1 MNLGMVTSYI
11 IAGMLLLGIMAMNIN
26 VQTST
31 TELTVSQILRSH
43 INTVTE
49 ILNDDI
55 PNMGYDFEGTT
66 KQNDDVGNKILE
78 FGNEKRISFYRNL
91 TGDPSRIPERI
102 EWEFVDSTGV
112 NFGTLIRRVYDPNDG
127 TTDVNE
133 INIGVHKFEIRY
145 YDSVGEILSNNMSTP
160 GSNVTQLN
168 DVEQIHIIMELQSKE
183 KIYKRATGDGRY
195 MRSVWEKRFT
205 PSNLHVENI

>member
-1 MNLGMVTSYI
+1 LS
-11 IAGMLLLGIMAMNIN
+11 
-26 VQTST
+26 
-31 TELTVSQILRSH
+31 
-43 INTVTE
+43 
-49 ILNDDI
+49 
-55 PNMGYDFEGTT
+55 
-66 KQNDDVGNKILE
+66 NDDVGNKILE

>member
-31 TELTVSQILRSH
+31 TELTISQILRSH
-43 INTVTE
+43 VSNVTE
-49 ILNDDI
+49 MLNDDI
-55 PNMGYDFEGTT
+55 PNMGYDYEGTT
-66 KQNDDVGNKILE
+66 KSNDDVGNKILE

-91 TGDPSRIPERI
+91 TGDPTRIPERI

-112 NFGTLIRRVYDPNDG
+112 NFGTLVRRVYDPNDG

-145 YDSVGEILSNNMSTP
+145 YDSVGEILSNNMSSP
-160 GSNVTQLN
+160 GSNLTQLN
-168 DVEQIHIIMELQSKE
+168 DVKQIHIIMELQSKE

>member
-43 INTVTE
+43 VSTVTE

-55 PNMGYDFEGTT
+55 PNMGYDYEGTT
-66 KQNDDVGNKILE
+66 KSNDDVDNKILE

-91 TGDPSRIPERI
+91 TGDPTRIPERI

-133 INIGVHKFEIRY
+133 LNIGVHKFEIRY
-145 YDSVGEILSNNMSTP
+145 YDSVGEILSNSMSPP
-160 GSNVTQLN
+160 GSNISQLN
-168 DVEQIHIIMELQSKE
+168 DVKQIHIIMELQSKE
-183 KIYKRATGDGRY
+183 KIYKRSTGDGRY

>member
-31 TELTVSQILRSH
+31 TELTVSQMLRTHMST
-43 INTVTE
+43 INE
-49 ILNDDI
+49 MLNDDI
-55 PNMGYDFEGTT
+55 PNMGYDYEGTT
-66 KQNDDVGNKILE
+66 KSNDDVGNKILE

-91 TGDPSRIPERI
+91 TGDPTRIPERI
-102 EWEFVDSTGV
+102 EWEFIDSTGV

-127 TTDVNE
+127 TTDENE

-145 YDSVGEILSNNMSTP
+145 YDSVGENLANNMSAP
-160 GSNVTQLN
+160 GSSISQLN
-168 DVEQIHIIMELQSKE
+168 NVKQIHIIMELQSKE
-183 KIYKRATGDGRY
+183 KIYKRGSDDGRY
-195 MRSVWEKRFT
+195 VRSVWEKRFT

>member
-145 YDSVGEILSNNMSTP
+145 YDSVGEILSNNMSNP
-160 GSNVTQLN
+160 GSSQALLN
-168 DVEQIHIIMELQSKE
+168 DVKQIHIIMELQSKE

>member
-49 ILNDDI
+49 MLNDDI
-55 PNMGYDFEGTT
+55 PNMGYDYEGTT
-66 KQNDDVGNKILE
+66 LSNDDVGNKILE

>member
-31 TELTVSQILRSH
+31 TELTVSQMLRTHVST
-43 INTVTE
+43 ITE
-49 ILNDDI
+49 IINDDI
-55 PNMGYDFEGTT
+55 PNMGYDYEGTT
-66 KQNDDVGNKILE
+66 MSNDDVGNKILE

-91 TGDPSRIPERI
+91 TGNPSRIPERI
-102 EWEFVDSTGV
+102 EWEFIDSTGV
-112 NFGTLIRRVYDPNDG
+112 NFGTLVRRVYDPNDG

-145 YDSVGEILSNNMSTP
+145 YDSVGENLNNNMSPP
-160 GSNVTQLN
+160 GSSVSQLN
-168 DVEQIHIIMELQSKE
+168 NVEQIHIIMELQSKE
-183 KIYKRATGDGRY
+183 KIYKRASGGGRY

>member
-43 INTVTE
+43 VSTVTE

-55 PNMGYDFEGTT
+55 PNMGYDYEGTT
-66 KQNDDVGNKILE
+66 KSNDDVDNKILE

-91 TGDPSRIPERI
+91 TGDPTRIPERI

-133 INIGVHKFEIRY
+133 LNIGVHKFEIRY
-145 YDSVGEILSNNMSTP
+145 YDSVGEILSNSISPP
-160 GSNVTQLN
+160 GSNISQLN
-168 DVEQIHIIMELQSKE
+168 DVKQIHIIMELQSKE
-183 KIYKRATGDGRY
+183 KIYKRSTGDGRY